1 MTNDNENPAAEL
13 RSLVDGFQLSQALH
27 VAATLGIADALAN
40 GARTSDELAAE
51 SGANADALYRLLRA
65 LAAAGVFRERDDR
78 RFELTPI
85 GDRLRVDADES
96 IAAWAVWIGQPSY
109 WEAWGSLLHSVRTG
123 ENAFRHIHGTD
134 VWVYRS
140 THPEL
145 SATFDRAMAGNAR
158 RTNTDLL
165 ASYDFSSFDTI
176 VDVGGGTGA
185 FLGAVLA
192 ATPSARGVL
201 FDQTHV
207 VAAASAVLD
216 RLGVGDRCEIVGGS
230 FFENVPP
237 GADAYLMRAV
247 LHDWEDDEV
256 TRILEAV
263 RRAIA
268 RQRHAARGRARGR
281 RSEHGSCHQVLRPQ
295 HARLARRSGT
305 HRRRVRHAP
314 AAQQVRADSCRAG
327 RDVQLRG
334 RQTDRLTY
342 MDVQMDGS
350 ARAAAGG
357 SVDGGHGAARLE
369 CVGDLQRLDVARDV
383 VGANDRCALTDGVE
397 VGGDAARV
405 SVERVDNS
413 GELPEEALA

>member
-165 ASYDFSSFDTI
+165 ASYDFSPFDTI

-230 FFENVPP
+230 FFESVPP
-237 GADAYLMRAV
+237 GADAYLIRAV

-263 RRAIA
+263 RRAM
-268 RQRHAARGRARGR
+268 
-281 RSEHGSCHQVLRPQ
+281 PDN
-295 HARLARRSGT
+295 GT
-305 HRRRVRHAP
+305 LLVVER
-314 AAQQVRADSCRAG
+314 
-327 RDVQLRG
+327 
-334 RQTDRLTY
+334 
-342 MDVQMDGS
+342 
-350 ARAAAGG
+350 
-357 SVDGGHGAARLE
+357 
-369 CVGDLQRLDVARDV
+369 V
-383 VGANDRCALTDGVE
+383 VGAPNTGRATKFSDLNMLVSPGGRERTVDEYATLLQRSRFELTRVVPGGMFSYVE
-397 VGGDAARV
+397 GRPTA
-405 SVERVDNS
+405 
-413 GELPEEALA
+413 